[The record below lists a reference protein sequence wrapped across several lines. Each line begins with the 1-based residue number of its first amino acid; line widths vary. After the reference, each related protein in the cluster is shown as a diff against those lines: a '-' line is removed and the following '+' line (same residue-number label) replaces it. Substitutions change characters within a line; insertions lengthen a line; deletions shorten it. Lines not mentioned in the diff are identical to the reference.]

1 MVPSTSVIP
10 ELFHLY
16 FSVRTTT
23 QVFHLVICCLY
34 SVISRDVAT
43 CERLEKVLGADKGNV
58 EVLSCRRLQ
67 CILKDQFLPLVP
79 SLGVHPYS
87 LAWDTLCRVSAAVS
101 TAAGS
106 QRGGLQN
113 ICPQARSKV

>member
-43 CERLEKVLGADKGNV
+43 CERCWGQTREMWK
-58 EVLSCRRLQ
+58 C
-67 CILKDQFLPLVP
+67 FLAE
-79 SLGVHPYS
+79 G
-87 LAWDTLCRVSAAVS
+87 CSAF
-101 TAAGS
+101 
-106 QRGGLQN
+106 
-113 ICPQARSKV
+113 